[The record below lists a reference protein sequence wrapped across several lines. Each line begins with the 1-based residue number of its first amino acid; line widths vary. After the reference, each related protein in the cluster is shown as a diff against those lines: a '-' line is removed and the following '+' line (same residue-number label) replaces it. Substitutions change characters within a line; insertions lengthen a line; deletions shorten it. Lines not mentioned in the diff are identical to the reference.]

1 MSTVARED
9 TRPLTDRERQ
19 VLTRLLSDPT
29 VYPLVFKDWIVAYLE
44 TSDIDLP
51 MTNVHGLLQ
60 QIASLEARLSALEP

>member
-19 VLTRLLSDPT
+19 LLTRLLSDPT

-60 QIASLEARLSALEP
+60 QIASLEKRLAALEP